1 MGEKV
6 IIRQNSQYNTKIF
19 GTDPEEP
26 KSKELHPVKNIYDL
40 SPYGMLLASLGS
52 CTAVL
57 LNSFAENHGLDLTE
71 VEVQLEYKRSFKE
84 DCKNCEEIEKYEDR
98 IDDEIKLIGNLKQ
111 EEREKLFLVSRHCPI
126 HKMLKGGIEV
136 RSKLV

>member
-1 MGEKV
+1 
-6 IIRQNSQYNTKIF
+6 
-19 GTDPEEP
+19 
-26 KSKELHPVKNIYDL
+26 
-40 SPYGMLLASLGS
+40 MLLASLGS

-84 DCKNCEEIEKYEDR
+84 DCKNCEDIEKYEDR